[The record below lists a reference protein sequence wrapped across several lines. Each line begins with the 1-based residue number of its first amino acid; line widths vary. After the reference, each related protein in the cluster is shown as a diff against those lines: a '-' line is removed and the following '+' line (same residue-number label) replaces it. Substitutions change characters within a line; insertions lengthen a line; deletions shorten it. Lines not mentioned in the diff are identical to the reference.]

1 MARTSHP
8 KSNNVVVVGLGRFG
22 SAVAQSLSSL
32 GHDVLAIEE
41 NLALVQAW
49 SDRLTHVVQADSSNI
64 DALRRLGVAD
74 FQHAVVGIG
83 SDIEASVLTV
93 LALNELGVPDIWAKA
108 VSANHG
114 KILEKTGAHHVVYP
128 EAAMGERVAHLVTGK
143 MIDFIEFDDD
153 FAIVKTRP
161 PREALGKSLAQSAL
175 RSKHGIT
182 VVGVKRPH
190 QDFTYAKPDT
200 LVVEGDLLIV
210 SGPTRSVER
219 FAALP

>member
-1 MARTSHP
+1 MAR
-8 KSNNVVVVGLGRFG
+8 
-22 SAVAQSLSSL
+22 SL
-32 GHDVLAIEE
+32 GHLGHDILAIDED
-41 NLALVQAW
+41 LALVQTW
-49 SDRLTHVVQADSSNI
+49 SDELTHVVQADSRNI
-64 DALRRLGVAD
+64 EALRKLGVPD
-74 FQHAVVGIG
+74 FLHAVVGIG

-93 LALNELGVPDIWAKA
+93 LALSELGVPDIWAKA

-161 PREALGKSLAQSAL
+161 PREALGKTLAESAL
-175 RSKHGIT
+175 RSRHGIT
-182 VVGVKRPH
+182 VVGVKRPR

-200 LVVEGDLLIV
+200 LVLEGDLLII
-210 SGPTRSVER
+210 SGQTAKVER
-219 FAALP
+219 FAALS

>member
-1 MARTSHP
+1 LARP
-8 KSNNVVVVGLGRFG
+8 KNQISNNVVVVGLGRFG
-22 SAVAQSLSSL
+22 GAVAESLTRL
-32 GHDVLAIEE
+32 GHEVLAIEE
-41 NLALVQAW
+41 NLSLVQSW

-64 DALRRLGVAD
+64 EALRQLGVAD

-93 LALNELGVPDIWAKA
+93 LALTELGVPDIWAKA
-108 VSANHG
+108 VTTNHG

-161 PREALGKSLAQSAL
+161 PREAVGKTLAESQL
-175 RSKHGIT
+175 RSRHGVT
-182 VVGVKRPH
+182 VVGVKRPRE
-190 QDFTYAKPDT
+190 DFTYAKPDT

-210 SGPTRSVER
+210 SGPTQKVER

>member
-1 MARTSHP
+1 
-8 KSNNVVVVGLGRFG
+8 V
-22 SAVAQSLSSL
+22 QS
-32 GHDVLAIEE
+32 
-41 NLALVQAW
+41 W

-64 DALRRLGVAD
+64 EALRQLGVAD

-93 LALNELGVPDIWAKA
+93 LALTELGVPDIWAKA
-108 VSANHG
+108 VTTNHG

-161 PREALGKSLAQSAL
+161 PREAVGKTLAESQL
-175 RSKHGIT
+175 RSRHGVT
-182 VVGVKRPH
+182 VVGVKRPRE
-190 QDFTYAKPDT
+190 DFTYAKPDT

-210 SGPTRSVER
+210 SGPTQKVER